1 MMIVPLPI
9 QLGYG
14 THEELKLQFT
24 EHSIIFPISKME
36 IAPET

>member
-1 MMIVPLPI
+1 MAPA
-9 QLGYG
+9 
-14 THEELKLQFT
+14 EELKLQFT